1 MKKHIITGL
10 LLLATA
16 TPILAQESEDQEA
29 IKPSYRFPSTE
40 DAVKAY
46 NKDHPD
52 QAMLSPITVTASAS
66 TLDELLSPKSVSIY
80 SKEDIRKSG
89 ANSLLNFFKYNTSI
103 QVDPSS
109 GNIQTPK
116 LSMRGFGMQDG
127 YQNINV
133 IVDGVSINQ
142 IDMVPQKLGAIPLQS
157 IEKIEVLNSSGSVL
171 YGDQSAAGTIIIHT
185 DMSFDRKKFF
195 GSLRAGGGTYAVRNV
210 DAQLGSIT
218 EFWNVRFLTDL
229 KFSYAGSDGKKQVI
243 ADSSTWPGGKRDTSS
258 ILNGKATWGFQVGN
272 FEAVASYTKDDS
284 KIVYTGS
291 MTPAQFNADPDRD
304 VTNGTQWISRDE
316 DITTKFKYK
325 ISDVFNLTYNFSVK
339 DRTNENI
346 TNAGSAWD
354 YHYDTHDHRLTLQSI
369 HDRFIL
375 LTGFYYRFSER
386 ADTNST
392 IFTSKEN
399 LAGFISG
406 DFFLSDHLIFNAGFR
421 QAYITFGHDTSANLR
436 KSESPNAYNAA
447 INYSLSKED
456 ALFFSYQHAYQAP
469 DVDRFFTY
477 DFGTAAYAFN
487 GFIDT
492 MTMDNYSTGYKH
504 IEDGLS
510 VKIDL
515 YYSDLKKE
523 IYYNQ
528 SINTNYDTSE
538 KYGLDLALYKDFGLF
553 DTNLNYT
560 YTSTRAKLD
569 GRPYEIGGQPHHV
582 VLASIG
588 KRFTSS
594 LLPLPYHGI
603 RVSHKYKSKSY
614 YLDDYN
620 NTYDEAKAY
629 NSTAINYQLSDD
641 KHWTLDFSVNNLF
654 EVANGQFV
662 RAWNGPAVYPTYYE
676 RTFLGTASFAF

>member
-1 MKKHIITGL
+1 MKKHIITSL
-10 LLLATA
+10 LLLTTA
-16 TPILAQESEDQEA
+16 APILAQESEDQEA
-29 IKPSYRFPSTE
+29 IKPSYRFPSTA

-127 YQNINV
+127 YQNINI

-185 DMSFDRKKFF
+185 DMSFDRKEFF

-210 DAQLGSIT
+210 DAHLGSIT
-218 EFWNVRFLTDL
+218 EFWDVKFLTDL
-229 KFSYAGSDGKKQVI
+229 KFSYLGSDGKKQVI
-243 ADSSTWPGGKRDTSS
+243 ADSSAWPGGKRDTSS
-258 ILNGKATWGFQVGN
+258 ILNGKATWGFKVGD
-272 FEAVASYTKDDS
+272 FEAVASYAKDDS

-291 MTPAQFNADPDRD
+291 MTPVQFRSDPDRD
-304 VTNGTQWISRDE
+304 VTNGSQWISRDE
-316 DITTKFKYK
+316 DITTKLKYK
-325 ISDVFNLTYNFSVK
+325 ISDVFNLTYNFSVR
-339 DRTNENI
+339 DRTNENVL
-346 TNAGSAWD
+346 ASGYAYG
-354 YHYDTHDHRLTLQSI
+354 YHYDTHDHRLTLKSI
-369 HDRFIL
+369 HDRFVL
-375 LTGFYYRFSER
+375 LTGFYYKFSER
-386 ADTNST
+386 ANTHGT
-392 IFTSKEN
+392 TFTSKEN

-406 DFFLSDHLIFNAGFR
+406 DFFLSDRLTFNAGFR
-421 QAYITFGHDTSANLR
+421 QAHITFGHDVASSNTHLR

-447 INYSLSKED
+447 INYSLFKND

-469 DVDRFFTY
+469 DIDRFFASG
-477 DFGTAAYAFN
+477 DVFN

-492 MTMDNYSTGYKH
+492 MTINTYSTGYKH

-523 IYYNQ
+523 IYYDQTN
-528 SINTNYDTSE
+528 NTNYDTSE

-560 YTSTRAKLD
+560 YTSTRAKLG

-594 LLPLPYHGI
+594 LMPLPYHGI

-620 NTYDEAKAY
+620 NYFNEAKGY

-641 KHWTLDFSVNNLF
+641 KHWSLDFSVNNLF
-654 EVANGQFV
+654 EVANAQFV
-662 RAWNGPAVYPTYYE
+662 RGYNYAEAVYPTYYE
-676 RTFLGTASFAF
+676 RTFLGTATFAF